1 MVVKEENVL
10 CAASTYEEKFY
21 FNQRF
26 QGLPESIKEELQIMC
41 VLYTADIG
49 GILTLIFDE
58 EGNLISPNNK
68 GNFIALDAELI
79 NHIQAIRDFVNTNK
93 LSKIV

>member
-1 MVVKEENVL
+1 MGKLNKLTGIALMTTGEGDRV
-10 CAASTYEEKFY
+10 SFTY
-21 FNQRF
+21 
-26 QGLPESIKEELQIMC
+26 SVI
-41 VLYTADIG
+41 
-49 GILTLIFDE
+49 DE

>member
-1 MVVKEENVL
+1 MEINRLTGIALMTTGEGDRV
-10 CAASTYEEKFY
+10 AYTY
-21 FNQRF
+21 
-26 QGLPESIKEELQIMC
+26 SVI
-41 VLYTADIG
+41 
-49 GILTLIFDE
+49 DE

-93 LSKIV
+93 LPKINI

>member
-1 MVVKEENVL
+1 MEKINKLTGIALMTTGEGDRI
-10 CAASTYEEKFY
+10 AYTY
-21 FNQRF
+21 
-26 QGLPESIKEELQIMC
+26 SVI
-41 VLYTADIG
+41 
-49 GILTLIFDE
+49 DE

-93 LSKIV
+93 LSKVV

>member
-1 MVVKEENVL
+1 MGKLNKLTGIALMTTGEGDRI
-10 CAASTYEEKFY
+10 AYTY
-21 FNQRF
+21 
-26 QGLPESIKEELQIMC
+26 SVI
-41 VLYTADIG
+41 D
-49 GILTLIFDE
+49 D

-79 NHIQAIRDFVNTNK
+79 SHIQAIRDFVNANK

>member
-1 MVVKEENVL
+1 MAINRLTGIALLTTGEGDRI
-10 CAASTYEEKFY
+10 AYTY
-21 FNQRF
+21 
-26 QGLPESIKEELQIMC
+26 SVI
-41 VLYTADIG
+41 D
-49 GILTLIFDE
+49 D

-79 NHIQAIRDFVNTNK
+79 NHIQAIRDFVNANK

>member
-1 MVVKEENVL
+1 MEINRLTGIALMTTGEGDRI
-10 CAASTYEEKFY
+10 AYTY
-21 FNQRF
+21 
-26 QGLPESIKEELQIMC
+26 SVI
-41 VLYTADIG
+41 
-49 GILTLIFDE
+49 DE

-93 LSKIV
+93 LSKVV

>member
-1 MVVKEENVL
+1 MEINRLTGIALMTTGEGDRV
-10 CAASTYEEKFY
+10 AYTY
-21 FNQRF
+21 
-26 QGLPESIKEELQIMC
+26 SVI
-41 VLYTADIG
+41 D
-49 GILTLIFDE
+49 D

-93 LSKIV
+93 LSKVV

>member
-1 MVVKEENVL
+1 MGKLNKLTGIALMTTGEGDRI
-10 CAASTYEEKFY
+10 AYTY
-21 FNQRF
+21 
-26 QGLPESIKEELQIMC
+26 SVI
-41 VLYTADIG
+41 D
-49 GILTLIFDE
+49 D

-79 NHIQAIRDFVNTNK
+79 NHIQAIREYINTNK

>member
-1 MVVKEENVL
+1 MGINRLTGVALITTGEGERV
-10 CAASTYEEKFY
+10 AYTY
-21 FNQRF
+21 
-26 QGLPESIKEELQIMC
+26 SII
-41 VLYTADIG
+41 
-49 GILTLIFDE
+49 DE

>member
-1 MVVKEENVL
+1 MEKLNKLTGIALMTTGEGDRV
-10 CAASTYEEKFY
+10 TYTY
-21 FNQRF
+21 
-26 QGLPESIKEELQIMC
+26 SVI
-41 VLYTADIG
+41 
-49 GILTLIFDE
+49 DE

-79 NHIQAIRDFVNTNK
+79 SHIQAIRDFVNANK